1 LDKQRWSLM
10 LLSLALIMVIGACSN
25 AGVTDNSPTAASSE
39 PLQTE
44 ATNSS
49 NHNTETDAPV
59 SSPTNAEPAESVD
72 HDMPE
77 YLPQDFPLPQDA
89 EISTSHSSETDGKK
103 AVLLIFSTK
112 ESMATVTKLYKD
124 YFNGLKLENAAQTI
138 DDKNIIIQGEDAVNH
153 HGWSM
158 LGGLLAG
165 QDGVVQLTVTWA
177 EL

>member
-1 LDKQRWSLM
+1 M
-10 LLSLALIMVIGACSN
+10 LLSFALIMVIGACSN
-25 AGVTDNSPTAASSE
+25 SGVTDNSPAATSSE

-49 NHNTETDAPV
+49 IHNTETDAPV
-59 SSPTNAEPAESVD
+59 SRPTNAEPAESAD

-77 YLPQDFPLPQDA
+77 YLPKDFPLPQDA

-103 AVLLIFSTK
+103 SVLLIFSTK
-112 ESMATVTKLYKD
+112 ESMSTVTKLYKD